1 MMISFM
7 QQTTQIYPQY
17 IERTLERIRE
27 NEGQPSDRLFLEF
40 VFVIEGK

>member
-17 IERTLERIRE
+17 TERTLERIRE

-40 VFVIEGK
+40 VVLFKGK